1 MHLTINRK
9 GEENLAALCIL
20 LAAACGYDYRRKRIP
35 NILIVS
41 MAVLG
46 VGWRFWEGGARGA
59 LFYLGEA
66 VLAMCLLYPFFK
78 IGSIGAG
85 DVKLLGVTAGYLPV
99 SRILMFLFVSLLI
112 SAMISLFKMWKESNI
127 RERMHYLFAYL
138 ADVARTGRW
147 RLYLENEREKQ
158 AVGICLSG
166 PVLLS
171 ILLYWGGV
179 Y

>member
-1 MHLTINRK
+1 MHLTTNRK
-9 GEENLAALCIL
+9 GDERLAALCIL

-35 NILIVS
+35 NFLIAF
-41 MAVLG
+41 MAVIG
-46 VGWRFWEGGARGA
+46 VGWRFWESSVNGA
-59 LFYLGEA
+59 LSYFGEA
-66 VLAMCLLYPFFK
+66 VFIMCLLYPFFK

-85 DVKLLGVTAGYLPV
+85 DVKLLGVTAGYLPI

-112 SAMISLFKMWKESNI
+112 SAMISLFKMWKESNM
-127 RERMHYLFAYL
+127 RERMQYLFAYL
-138 ADVARTGRW
+138 TDVARSGSW

-171 ILLYWGGV
+171 ILLYLGGV

>member
-1 MHLTINRK
+1 MHLTTNRK
-9 GEENLAALCIL
+9 GDEGLAALCIL

-35 NILIVS
+35 NFLIAF
-41 MAVLG
+41 MAVIG
-46 VGWRFWEGGARGA
+46 VGWRFWESGANGA
-59 LFYLGEA
+59 LSYFGET
-66 VLAMCLLYPFFK
+66 VFIMCLLYPFFK

-85 DVKLLGVTAGYLPV
+85 DVKLLGVTAGYLPI
-99 SRILMFLFVSLLI
+99 SRVLMFLFISLLI

-127 RERMHYLFAYL
+127 RERMRYFFAYL
-138 ADVARTGRW
+138 TDVARSGSW
-147 RLYLENEREKQ
+147 HLYLENGREKQ

-171 ILLYWGGV
+171 ILLYLGGV

>member
-1 MHLTINRK
+1 M
-9 GEENLAALCIL
+9 AALCIL
-20 LAAACGYDYRRKRIP
+20 LAAACSYDYRRKKIP
-35 NILIVS
+35 NFLIAF

-46 VGWRFWEGGARGA
+46 VGWRFWEGSFCGA
-59 LFYLGEA
+59 LSYFGEA
-66 VLAMCLLYPFFK
+66 VCIMCLLYPFFK

-85 DVKLLGVTAGYLPV
+85 DVKLLGVSAGYLPF
-99 SRILMFLFVSLLI
+99 SKILMFLFVSLLI

-127 RERMHYLFAYL
+127 RERMHYLLAYL
-138 ADVARTGRW
+138 TDVARSGSW
-147 RLYLENEREKQ
+147 HLYLENEREKQ
-158 AVGICLSG
+158 AAGICLSG

>member
-1 MHLTINRK
+1 M
-9 GEENLAALCIL
+9 AALCIL
-20 LAAACGYDYRRKRIP
+20 LTAACSYDYRRKRIP
-35 NILIVS
+35 NFLIAF

-46 VGWRFWEGGARGA
+46 VGWRFWESGVYGA
-59 LFYLGEA
+59 LSYLGEA
-66 VLAMCLLYPFFK
+66 VLIMCLLYPFFK

-85 DVKLLGVTAGYLPV
+85 DVKLLGVSAGYLPG

-112 SAMISLFKMWKESNI
+112 SAMISLFKMWMESNM
-127 RERMHYLFAYL
+127 RERLRYLFAYL
-138 ADVARTGRW
+138 ADVARSGSW
-147 RLYLENEREKQ
+147 HLYLENEREKQ

-171 ILLYWGGV
+171 VLLYWGGV

>member
-1 MHLTINRK
+1 M
-9 GEENLAALCIL
+9 AALCIL

-35 NILIVS
+35 NFLIAF

-46 VGWRFWEGGARGA
+46 VGWRFWESGVCGA
-59 LFYLGEA
+59 LSYLGEA
-66 VLAMCLLYPFFK
+66 VLIMCLLYPFFK

-85 DVKLLGVTAGYLPV
+85 DVKLLGVSAGYLPC

-112 SAMISLFKMWKESNI
+112 SAMISLLKMWKESSM
-127 RERMHYLFAYL
+127 RERMRYLFAYL
-138 ADVARTGRW
+138 ADVARSGNW

>member
-1 MHLTINRK
+1 M
-9 GEENLAALCIL
+9 AALCIL

-35 NILIVS
+35 NFLIAF
-41 MAVLG
+41 MAVFG
-46 VGWRFWEGGARGA
+46 AGWRFWESGVNGA
-59 LFYLGEA
+59 LSYIGEA
-66 VLAMCLLYPFFK
+66 VFIMFLLYPFFK

-85 DVKLLGVTAGYLPV
+85 DVKLLGVTAGYLPM

-127 RERMHYLFAYL
+127 RERMSYLFAYL
-138 ADVARTGRW
+138 TDVARSGNW
-147 RLYLENEREKQ
+147 RLYLDNEKEKQ

-166 PVLLS
+166 PVLMS
-171 ILLYWGGV
+171 VLLYLGGV